1 MNWLAVAVPPTAINK
16 LGSLGHAITL
26 AVAVIVENGGTGSG
40 KAATVASKVVRQW
53 VLGD

>member
-1 MNWLAVAVPPTAINK
+1 MKYKKYILAIAGT
-16 LGSLGHAITL
+16 LSLLQCITGY
-26 AVAVIVENGGTGSG
+26 GGTGSG